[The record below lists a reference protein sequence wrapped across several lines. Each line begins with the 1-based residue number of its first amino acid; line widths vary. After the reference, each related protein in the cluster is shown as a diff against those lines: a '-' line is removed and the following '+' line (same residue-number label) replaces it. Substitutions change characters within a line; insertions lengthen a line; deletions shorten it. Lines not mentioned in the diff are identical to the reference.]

1 MNLQKRITLWFTLLT
16 ISVLVIFMGFV
27 YFSAYKNRLNEFYT
41 ILEKEAI
48 TKINLLLDTELDALT
63 LQTIYRQN
71 REILYE
77 VEVAIYD
84 EEEQLVYH
92 DAVDIDF
99 VKESAEM
106 FEEIR
111 KNQSI
116 RFLQE
121 GWQVLGFVYE
131 HEGNPFFVTA
141 AAYDDYGYSKLEN
154 IRDTIII
161 ALVFGVLFI
170 VFLGRYFARRI
181 ISPVTEMIMEA
192 EMISASSLHLRL
204 KEGKEQDELRQLA
217 QTFNRLLERLEK
229 SFESQK
235 QFVSYV
241 SHELRTPL
249 TAMITELEWALQKDR
264 NIEEYQE
271 TIENILSDGQG
282 MAKLLSTLLDF
293 AKANYDRSEV
303 NFKQVRVDEVLL
315 DSSMEVQKNN
325 PEYKIE
331 MDFADYSDEEE
342 VLVNANAYLL
352 SIAFSNLMSN
362 ACKFSK
368 DHKCTVS
375 ISTEGHF
382 AKVVFKDKGIGIP
395 KSELDK
401 IFTPFYRGQNK
412 SFAKGS
418 GIGLTL
424 VKKIVDLHLGEIHVQ
439 SLPEQG
445 TAFQVLLPLS

>member
-16 ISVLVIFMGFV
+16 ISVMVLFMGFV
-27 YFSAYKNRLNEFYT
+27 YFSAYKNRLNEFYN

-48 TKINLLLDTELDALT
+48 TKINLLLDAELDALT
-63 LQTIYRQN
+63 LQTIYREN

-84 EEEQLVYH
+84 AEEQLVYH

-111 KNQSI
+111 QYQSI
-116 RFLQE
+116 RFLQD

-131 HEGNPFFVTA
+131 HGGKPFFVTA
-141 AAYDDYGYSKLEN
+141 AAYDDYGYNKLEN

-161 ALVFGVLFI
+161 ALVCGVLFI
-170 VFLGRYFARRI
+170 IILGRYFARKI
-181 ISPVTEMIMEA
+181 IRPVTDMIMEA
-192 EMISASSLHLRL
+192 ELISASSLHLRL
-204 KEGKEQDELRQLA
+204 KEGEEQDELRQLA
-217 QTFNRLLERLEK
+217 QTINRLLERLEK

-235 QFVSYV
+235 QFVSYI

-249 TAMITELEWALQKDR
+249 TAIITELEWALQR
-264 NIEEYQE
+264 ERSAVEYQE
-271 TIENILSDGQG
+271 TLENVLADGHG

-293 AKANYDRSEV
+293 AKANYDRTEV
-303 NFKQVRVDEVLL
+303 NFKPIRVDEVLL
-315 DSSMEVQKNN
+315 DASTELQKAN
-325 PEYKIE
+325 PAYKIE
-331 MDFADYSDEEE
+331 LDFDENSEEE
-342 VLVNANAYLL
+342 EITVEGNAYLL

-368 DHKCTVS
+368 DSKCTVF
-375 ISTEGHF
+375 ISSENNQ
-382 AKVVFKDKGIGIP
+382 ARVIFKDKGIGIA
-395 KSELDK
+395 KQDLDK

-412 SFAKGS
+412 NFAKGS

-424 VKKIVDLHLGEIHVQ
+424 VRKIIDLHLGEIHVQ
-439 SLPEQG
+439 SIPEQG
-445 TAFQVLLPLS
+445 STFQVLLPLS

>member
-1 MNLQKRITLWFTLLT
+1 MSLQKRITLWFTSLT
-16 ISVLVIFMGFV
+16 ISVLVLFMGFV

-48 TKINLLLDTELDALT
+48 TKLNLLLDTELDALT

-71 REILYE
+71 RKILYE

-84 EEEQLVYH
+84 AEEQLVYH

-106 FEEIR
+106 FEAIR

-131 HEGNPFFVTA
+131 HGGKPFLVTA
-141 AAYDDYGYSKLEN
+141 AAFDAYGYSKLEN
-154 IRDTIII
+154 IRDTIFISLI
-161 ALVFGVLFI
+161 FGVLFI
-170 VFLGRYFARRI
+170 VILGRYFSMKI
-181 ISPVTEMIMEA
+181 LQPVTEMIVEA
-192 EMISASSLHLRL
+192 GMISASNLHLRL
-204 KEGKEQDELRQLA
+204 KEGDEQDELKQLA
-217 QTFNRLLERLEK
+217 QTFNQLLERLEK
-229 SFESQK
+229 SFDSQK

-249 TAMITELEWALQKDR
+249 TAMITELEWAIQRDR
-264 NIEEYQE
+264 NMEEYQE
-271 TIENILSDGQG
+271 TIDNILSDGQR
-282 MAKLLSTLLDF
+282 MAKLLNTLLDF

-303 NFKQVRVDEVLL
+303 NFNQIRVDEVLL
-315 DSSMEVQKNN
+315 DASMEVQKNN

-331 MDFADYSDEEE
+331 LDFADQSEEE
-342 VLVNANAYLL
+342 VMVNANAYLL
-352 SIAFSNLMSN
+352 SIAFSNLLSN

-368 DHKCTVS
+368 DHKCTVL
-375 ISTEGHF
+375 ISSEGNF

-395 KSELDK
+395 RSEFNK

-412 SFAKGS
+412 NFAKGS

-424 VKKIVDLHLGEIHVQ
+424 VKKIVALHLGEIHVQ
-439 SLPEQG
+439 SVPGEG

>member
-1 MNLQKRITLWFTLLT
+1 MSIQKRITLWFTLLT
-16 ISVLVIFMGFV
+16 ISLLVLFMGFV

-84 EEEQLVYH
+84 DQEQLVYH

-99 VKESAEM
+99 VKESPEM
-106 FEEIR
+106 FQEIR
-111 KNQSI
+111 ENQSI

-121 GWQVLGFVYE
+121 GWQVLGFVFE
-131 HEGNPFFVTA
+131 HGGESFLVTA
-141 AAYDDYGYSKLEN
+141 AAYDAYGYSKLDN
-154 IRDTIII
+154 IRDTMI
-161 ALVFGVLFI
+161 ASLVIGVLLI
-170 VFLGRYFARRI
+170 VFLGNYFSKKI
-181 ISPVTEMIMEA
+181 LQPVKDMILEA
-192 EMISASSLHLRL
+192 EKISASNLHLRL
-204 KEGKEQDELRQLA
+204 KEGDEKDEVRQLA
-217 QTFNRLLERLEK
+217 QTFNQLLERLEK
-229 SFESQK
+229 SFDSQK

-264 NIEEYQE
+264 NGSEYKE
-271 TIENILSDGQG
+271 TIENLLADGQR
-282 MAKLLSTLLDF
+282 MAKLLHNLLDF

-303 NFKQVRVDEVLL
+303 NFKSVRIDEVLL

-331 MDFADYSDEEE
+331 LDFEMQTDEEIK
-342 VLVNANAYLL
+342 VSGNAYLL
-352 SIAFSNLMSN
+352 AIAFSNLMSN
-362 ACKFSK
+362 ACKFSDDK
-368 DHKCTVS
+368 KCTIS
-375 ISTEGHF
+375 INIEKQN
-382 AKVVFKDKGIGIP
+382 AKLVFKDKGIGIATE
-395 KSELDK
+395 ELDQ
-401 IFTPFYRGQNK
+401 IFNPFYRGQNREY
-412 SFAKGS
+412 AKGS

-439 SLPEQG
+439 SLPQKG
-445 TAFQVLLPLS
+445 TVFQVLLPLA

>member
-1 MNLQKRITLWFTLLT
+1 MSLQKRITLWFTLLT
-16 ISVLVIFMGFV
+16 LSVMVLFMGFL

-48 TKINLLLDTELDALT
+48 TKINLLLDTELDAQT
-63 LQTIYRQN
+63 LQTIYREN

-84 EEEQLVYH
+84 DEEQLVYH

-99 VKESAEM
+99 VKESPEM

-111 KNQSI
+111 QNRSI
-116 RFLQE
+116 RFIQE

-131 HEGNPFFVTA
+131 HGGKAFFVTA
-141 AAYDDYGYSKLEN
+141 AAYDAYGYSKLEN
-154 IRDTIII
+154 IRDTTLISL
-161 ALVFGVLFI
+161 ALGVLFI
-170 VFLGRYFARRI
+170 FFLGRYFARKI
-181 ISPVTEMIMEA
+181 IRPVTEMIMEA

-204 KEGKEQDELRQLA
+204 KESNDQDELKQLA
-217 QTFNRLLERLEK
+217 QTINRLLERLEK

-249 TAMITELEWALQKDR
+249 TAIITELEWALQQER
-264 NIEEYQE
+264 NPEEYQE
-271 TIENILSDGQG
+271 TLDNVLTDGHG

-303 NFKQVRVDEVLL
+303 NFKPVRVDEILL
-315 DSSMEVQKNN
+315 DASTELQKSN

-331 MDFADYSDEEE
+331 LDFAEHSEEEE
-342 VLVNANAYLL
+342 VTVEGNAYLL

-368 DHKCTVS
+368 DNKCTVS
-375 ISTEGHF
+375 ISTNNHQAIVAF
-382 AKVVFKDKGIGIP
+382 RDKGIGIP
-395 KSELDK
+395 QQELDK
-401 IFTPFYRGQNK
+401 IFTPFFRGQNK
-412 SFAKGS
+412 NFAKGS

-424 VKKIVDLHLGEIHVQ
+424 VKKIVDLHLGEIRVISTTQ
-439 SLPEQG
+439 KG
-445 TAFQVLLPLS
+445 TVFEVLLPNS

>member
-1 MNLQKRITLWFTLLT
+1 MSLQKRITLWFTLLT
-16 ISVLVIFMGFV
+16 ISVLVLFMGFV

-48 TKINLLLDTELDALT
+48 TKINLLLDTDLDAQT
-63 LQTIYRQN
+63 LQTIYREN

-84 EEEQLVYH
+84 AQELLVYH

-99 VKESAEM
+99 VKESPEM
-106 FEEIR
+106 FHDIR
-111 KNQSI
+111 ENLSI

-131 HEGNPFFVTA
+131 HEGKPFFVTA
-141 AAYDDYGYSKLEN
+141 AAYDAYGYSKLEN
-154 IRDTIII
+154 IRDTIILS
-161 ALVFGVLFI
+161 LVFGVLFI
-170 VFLGRYFARRI
+170 IILGRYFSKKI
-181 ISPVTEMIMEA
+181 LQPVTEMIVEA
-192 EMISASSLHLRL
+192 EMISASNLHLRL
-204 KEGKEQDELRQLA
+204 KEGDEQDELKQLA
-217 QTFNRLLERLEK
+217 QTFNQLLERLEK
-229 SFESQK
+229 SFDSQK

-249 TAMITELEWALQKDR
+249 TAMITELEWALQRDR
-264 NIEEYQE
+264 NMEEYQE
-271 TIENILSDGQG
+271 TIENILSDGQR
-282 MAKLLSTLLDF
+282 MAKLLNTLLDF

-315 DSSMEVQKNN
+315 DSSLEVQKIN

-331 MDFADYSDEEE
+331 LDFADHTEEEE
-342 VLVNANAYLL
+342 VLVNANTYLL

-412 SFAKGS
+412 NFAKGS
-418 GIGLTL
+418 GIGLAL

-439 SLPEQG
+439 SLPKQG

>member
-1 MNLQKRITLWFTLLT
+1 MSLQKRITLWFTLLT
-16 ISVLVIFMGFV
+16 ITVLVLFMGFV
-27 YFSAYKNRLNEFYT
+27 YFSAYNNRLNEFYT

-48 TKINLLLDTELDALT
+48 TKLNLLLDTDLDAQT
-63 LQTIYRQN
+63 LQTIYREN

-84 EEEQLVYH
+84 EQEQLVYH
-92 DAVDIDF
+92 DAVEIDF
-99 VKESAEM
+99 VKESPEM
-106 FEEIR
+106 FQEIR
-111 KNQSI
+111 ENLSI

-131 HEGNPFFVTA
+131 HEGKPFFVTA
-141 AAYDDYGYSKLEN
+141 ASYDAYGYSKLEN

-161 ALVFGVLFI
+161 SLAFGILFI
-170 VFLGRYFARRI
+170 IILGRYFSKRI
-181 ISPVTEMIMEA
+181 LKPVTEMIVEA
-192 EMISASSLHLRL
+192 EMISASNLHLRL
-204 KEGKEQDELRQLA
+204 KEGDEQDELKQLA
-217 QTFNRLLERLEK
+217 QTFNQLLERLEK
-229 SFESQK
+229 SFDSQK

-249 TAMITELEWALQKDR
+249 TAMITELEWALQRDR
-264 NIEEYQE
+264 TIEEYQE
-271 TIENILSDGQG
+271 TIENILSDGQR
-282 MAKLLSTLLDF
+282 MAKLLNTLLDF

-303 NFKQVRVDEVLL
+303 NFKQIRVDEVLL

-331 MDFADYSDEEE
+331 LDFADHSDEEE

-352 SIAFSNLMSN
+352 AIAFSNLMSN
-362 ACKFSK
+362 ACKFSQ

-375 ISTEGHF
+375 ISTEGRF
-382 AKVVFKDKGIGIP
+382 AKVVFKDKGIGIS

-401 IFTPFYRGQNK
+401 IFTPFYRGQNRN
-412 SFAKGS
+412 FAKGS

-439 SLPEQG
+439 SPPEQG